1 VDESIL
7 ETIKRMLGLDEM
19 YDVFDQEL
27 LVHINTALFTLRQLG
42 VGPDEGFDVES
53 ASETWSD
60 FLGEKKTLL
69 KAAKD
74 FIFLSVKQ
82 LFDPSGSGTINS
94 MQTDKLKELTYR
106 LLLEAEAG
114 DG

>member
-1 VDESIL
+1 MDESIL

-19 YDVFDQEL
+19 YNVFDQEL

-42 VGPDEGFDVES
+42 VGPDEGFDVEGN
-53 ASETWSD
+53 SETWSD

-82 LFDPSGSGTINS
+82 LFDSSGSGTINS

>member
-1 VDESIL
+1 MEESIL
-7 ETIKRMLGLDEM
+7 SSIKTMLGLTDD
-19 YDVFDQEL
+19 YNVFDQEI

-42 VGPDEGFDVES
+42 VGPDEGFDVEGLG
-53 ASETWSD
+53 ETWGD
-60 FLGEKKTLL
+60 FLGDKKPLL

-74 FIFLSVKQ
+74 FVFLSVKQ
-82 LFDPSGSGTINS
+82 MFDPSGSGTINN

-106 LLLEAEAG
+106 LILEAEAG